1 MCSVRGNAAI
11 AQTCALREL
20 NLIAAL
26 VQDRLKKGQVGRP
39 SETRPFFAR
48 PKERVKTYSN
58 GLCPCSLGIKPDN
71 RALVQ
76 DRLKKG
82 RVRKAIGDVDP
93 SSLLPENETR
103 NLAMGAY
110 A

>member
-1 MCSVRGNAAI
+1 MVQNIYCINTNIQACRQASTESLEVCSVRGNSSSAIAAI
-11 AQTCALREL
+11 SQ
-20 NLIAAL
+20 L
-26 VQDRLKKGQVGRP
+26 VR
-39 SETRPFFAR
+39 
-48 PKERVKTYSN
+48 
-58 GLCPCSLGIKPDN
+58 SLGIKPDN

-103 NLAMGAY
+103 NLTMGAY